1 MAADLAELDRERIMG
16 RNSNDRWTEEEDKR
30 LLELWTKG
38 KSNFWIA
45 AALRRSLNSVA
56 ARLNV
61 LRKRSAKG
69 AKLTLSVRKRLQWN
83 SADEARL
90 VELKAEGAPISEIAN
105 QLKRT
110 EAAVENRLH
119 VLKHRTPAT

>member
-1 MAADLAELDRERIMG
+1 MG

-30 LLELWTKG
+30 LLELRTKG

-45 AALRRSLNSVA
+45 AALRRSLTSVA
-56 ARLNV
+56 ARLYV
-61 LRKRSAKG
+61 LKKRSANDG
-69 AKLTLSVRKRLQWN
+69 AKVTLSVRKRLQWN

-90 VELKAEGAPISEIAN
+90 VELKAEGIAIFQIAN

-119 VLKHRTPAT
+119 VLKHQAPAT